1 VNTVTI
7 PLNLPSVS
15 LLERHNLPKCQ
26 SIYFVLED
34 GQVLYIGR
42 TVNLNQ
48 RWALHHILP
57 QLKMRKGEVRIAWLE
72 CSVAEL
78 LPEIETGLIEHF
90 QPLLN
95 VVKNPL
101 RLKTADK
108 DIISSVI
115 SKEMKERLKKYA
127 NSKGWSMS
135 QAAGI
140 LIEEGLDRFEAE
152 SDRSESKEAK

>member
-1 VNTVTI
+1 VNTVSI
-7 PLNLPSVS
+7 PLNLPSVP
-15 LLERHNLPKCQ
+15 LLERHNLPSCQ

-48 RWALHHILP
+48 RWAVHHILP

-108 DIISSVI
+108 GIISSVI

-135 QAAGI
+135 QVAGV
-140 LIEEGLDRFEAE
+140 LIEEGLKRFEAE
-152 SDRSESKEAK
+152 SEGKEAK

>member
-1 VNTVTI
+1 MNTVTI

-15 LLERHNLPKCQ
+15 LLERHNLPSCQ

-48 RWALHHILP
+48 RWAVHHILP

-108 DIISSVI
+108 GIISSVI

-135 QAAGI
+135 HAAGV
-140 LIEEGLDRFEAE
+140 LIEEGLKRFEAE
-152 SDRSESKEAK
+152 SEGKEAK

>member
-1 VNTVTI
+1 MNTVTI
-7 PLNLPSVS
+7 PLNLPSVP
-15 LLERHNLPKCQ
+15 LLERHNLPRCQ

-48 RWALHHILP
+48 RWAVHHILP

-101 RLKTADK
+101 RLQTADK
-108 DIISSVI
+108 GIITSVI

-135 QAAGI
+135 QAAGV
-140 LIEEGLDRFEAE
+140 LIEEGLKRFEAE
-152 SDRSESKEAK
+152 SEGKEAK

>member
-1 VNTVTI
+1 MNTVTI
-7 PLNLPSVS
+7 PLNLPSVP
-15 LLERHNLPKCQ
+15 LLERHNLPRCQ

-48 RWALHHILP
+48 RWAVHHILP

-101 RLKTADK
+101 RLQTADK
-108 DIISSVI
+108 GIITSVI

-135 QAAGI
+135 HTAGV
-140 LIEEGLDRFEAE
+140 LIEEGLKRFEAE
-152 SDRSESKEAK
+152 SEGKEAK

>member
-1 VNTVTI
+1 MNTVTI
-7 PLNLPSVS
+7 PLNLPSVP
-15 LLERHNLPKCQ
+15 LLERHNLPRCQ

-48 RWALHHILP
+48 RWAVHHILP

-95 VVKNPL
+95 VVNNPL
-101 RLKTADK
+101 RFKTAV
-108 DIISSVI
+108 SA
-115 SKEMKERLKKYA
+115 L
-127 NSKGWSMS
+127 
-135 QAAGI
+135 
-140 LIEEGLDRFEAE
+140 
-152 SDRSESKEAK
+152 

>member
-1 VNTVTI
+1 MNTVSI
-7 PLNLPSVS
+7 PLNLPSVP
-15 LLERHNLPKCQ
+15 LLERHNLPSCQ

-48 RWALHHILP
+48 RWAVHHILP

-108 DIISSVI
+108 GIISSVI

-135 QAAGI
+135 QVAGV
-140 LIEEGLDRFEAE
+140 LIEEGLKRFEAE
-152 SDRSESKEAK
+152 SEGKEAK

>member
-1 VNTVTI
+1 MNTVTI
-7 PLNLPSVS
+7 PLNLLSVP
-15 LLERHNLPKCQ
+15 LLERHNLPSCQ

-48 RWALHHILP
+48 RWAVHHILP

-108 DIISSVI
+108 GIISSVI

-135 QAAGI
+135 QVAGV
-140 LIEEGLDRFEAE
+140 LIEEGLKRFEAE
-152 SDRSESKEAK
+152 SEGKEAK

>member
-1 VNTVTI
+1 MNTVTI
-7 PLNLPSVS
+7 PLNLPSVP
-15 LLERHNLPKCQ
+15 LLERHNLPRCQ

-48 RWALHHILP
+48 RWAVHHILP

-135 QAAGI
+135 QAAGV
-140 LIEEGLDRFEAE
+140 LIEEGLKRFEAE
-152 SDRSESKEAK
+152 SEGKEAK

>member
-1 VNTVTI
+1 
-7 PLNLPSVS
+7 
-15 LLERHNLPKCQ
+15 
-26 SIYFVLED
+26 
-34 GQVLYIGR
+34 
-42 TVNLNQ
+42 
-48 RWALHHILP
+48 
-57 QLKMRKGEVRIAWLE
+57 MRKGEVRIAWLE

-108 DIISSVI
+108 GIISSVI

-135 QAAGI
+135 QAAGV
-140 LIEEGLDRFEAE
+140 LIEEGLKRFEAE
-152 SDRSESKEAK
+152 SEGKGARRQSDD

>member
-1 VNTVTI
+1 
-7 PLNLPSVS
+7 
-15 LLERHNLPKCQ
+15 
-26 SIYFVLED
+26 
-34 GQVLYIGR
+34 
-42 TVNLNQ
+42 
-48 RWALHHILP
+48 
-57 QLKMRKGEVRIAWLE
+57 MRKGEVRIAWLE

-101 RLKTADK
+101 RLQTADK
-108 DIISSVI
+108 GIITSVI

-135 QAAGI
+135 QAAGV
-140 LIEEGLDRFEAE
+140 LIEEGLKRFEAE
-152 SDRSESKEAK
+152 SEGKEAK

>member
-7 PLNLPSVS
+7 PLNLPSVP
-15 LLERHNLPKCQ
+15 LLERHNLPRCQ

-48 RWALHHILP
+48 RWAVHHILP

-135 QAAGI
+135 QAAGV
-140 LIEEGLDRFEAE
+140 LIEEGLKRFEAE
-152 SDRSESKEAK
+152 SEGKEAK